1 MDFLSLFR
9 IIAAGIAGVTVAVLH
24 ETGADKHK
32 TIAGQIAGVLGTAAA
47 VADAVHTTMLQN
59 AANSPPQTA
68 TAPDAAQTA

>member
-9 IIAAGIAGVTVAVLH
+9 IIASGIAGVTVAVLH

-32 TIAGQIAGVLGTAAA
+32 TYAGQIAGILGVAAT

-59 AANSPPQTA
+59 ASASPPQTA
-68 TAPDAAQTA
+68 VAPGAGQTP